1 VAKTLKRL
9 EEKIN
14 GRVSLLARF
23 LYLVVCDVLDSIY
36 EDCSHVMVYR
46 C

>member
-14 GRVSLLARF
+14 GRVSVF
-23 LYLVVCDVLDSIY
+23 CKVSVFVVCDVLDY
-36 EDCSHVMVYR
+36 YL
-46 C
+46 